1 MPEATEKE
9 ILIRDIEDVREMR
22 MIEGLEKEVWGIED
36 LDVVPV
42 TQLVAARHAG
52 GILIGAFDRGY
63 MIGFA
68 YGFPGY
74 EGGHVTIH
82 SHMLAVKS
90 AYRNHN
96 LGYRLKL
103 AQRDRALSHGIT
115 RMTWTFDP
123 LQSLNAHFNFA
134 KLGVVS
140 GDYKLDFYGEST
152 SFLHRTGTDR
162 LWVTWLLESE
172 RVRTRLAR
180 QEPTVDF
187 ESAVTLIRV
196 DSDDSPR
203 SNDSIEAFTGERALI
218 EIPANIVDIEH
229 SDGEVAALWREATR
243 RAFTRA
249 MGAGFL
255 VEDFIRCNRNGK
267 PFGAYVL
274 RRGKKIE
281 DFV

>member
-1 MPEATEKE
+1 MNEATEKE
-9 ILIRDIEDVREMR
+9 IIIRDIEDVGEMR
-22 MIEGLEKEVWGIED
+22 LIEGLEKEVWGIED

-52 GILIGAFDRGY
+52 GILIGAFDQRE
-63 MIGFA
+63 IVGFA

-103 AQRDRALSHGIT
+103 AQRDRALAHGIT

-134 KLGVVS
+134 KLGVMS
-140 GDYKLDFYGEST
+140 DNYKIDFYGEST

-172 RVRTRLAR
+172 RVSSRLAR
-180 QEPTVDF
+180 QQPTTDV
-187 ESAVTLIRV
+187 ESATTLV
-196 DSDDSPR
+196 YVEENDSPH
-203 SNDSIEAFTGERALI
+203 SNDSIESFSRASALI
-218 EIPANIVDIEH
+218 EIPANIVAIEQ

-255 VEDFIRCNRNGK
+255 VEDFIRCNRDGK

-274 RRGKKIE
+274 SRGKKIE

>member
-1 MPEATEKE
+1 MNGATEKE
-9 ILIRDIEDVREMR
+9 ITICDIKDVGEMR
-22 MIEGLEKEVWGIED
+22 LIEGIEKEVWGVAD

-52 GILIGAFDRGY
+52 GVLIGAFCDGE

-103 AQRDRALSHGIT
+103 AQRDRALAHGIT

-134 KLGVVS
+134 KLGVLS
-140 GDYKLDFYGEST
+140 DDYKLDFYGEST

-162 LWVTWLLESE
+162 LWVTWLLASD
-172 RVRTRLAR
+172 RVSRRLAR
-180 QEPTVDF
+180 EEKRVDI
-187 ESAVTLIRV
+187 ESATTLV
-196 DSDDSPR
+196 YVESDDSPR
-203 SNDSIEAFTGERALI
+203 SNDSMEALTREFALV
-218 EIPANIVDIEH
+218 EIPANIVAVEQ
-229 SDGEVAALWREATR
+229 SNGEMAALWREATR

-249 MGAGFL
+249 MEAGFL
-255 VEDFIRCNRNGK
+255 VEDFLRGSRDSK

-274 RRGKKIE
+274 RRGKKIG
-281 DFV
+281 DFR

>member
-1 MPEATEKE
+1 MTEATEKE
-9 ILIRDIEDVREMR
+9 IIIRDIEDVGEMR
-22 MIEGLEKEVWGIED
+22 LIEELEKEVWGVED

-42 TQLVAARHAG
+42 TQMVAARHAG
-52 GILIGAFDRGY
+52 GILIGAFCDGEI
-63 MIGFA
+63 IGFA

-103 AQRDRALSHGIT
+103 AQRDHALSHGIT

-134 KLGVVS
+134 KLGVMS
-140 GDYKLDFYGEST
+140 DSYKIDFYGEST

-172 RVRTRLAR
+172 RVSSRLAR
-180 QEPTVDF
+180 QQPTIDV
-187 ESAVTLIRV
+187 ESATALVYV
-196 DSDDSPR
+196 EENDSPR
-203 SNDSIEAFTGERALI
+203 SNDSIETLSRERALI
-218 EIPANIVDIEH
+218 EIPANIVTIEQG
-229 SDGEVAALWREATR
+229 DGEVAALWREASR
-243 RAFTRA
+243 LAFTRA

-255 VEDFIRCNRNGK
+255 VEDFIRCNRDGK

-274 RRGKKIE
+274 SRGKKIE

>member
-1 MPEATEKE
+1 MPEAAEKE
-9 ILIRDIEDVREMR
+9 VIIRDIEDVGEMR
-22 MIEGLEKEVWGIED
+22 LIEGLEKEVWGIGD
-36 LDVVPV
+36 LDIVPI

-52 GILIGAFDRGY
+52 GILIGAFDKGE
-63 MIGFA
+63 IVGFA

-103 AQRDRALSHGIT
+103 AQRDRALAHGIT

-134 KLGVVS
+134 KLGVMS
-140 GDYKLDFYGEST
+140 DSYKIDFYGEST

-162 LWVTWLLESE
+162 LWVTWLLASE
-172 RVRTRLAR
+172 RVRNRLAR
-180 QEPTVDF
+180 EVITTDI
-187 ESAVTLIRV
+187 ESAAAMVSI
-196 DSDDSPR
+196 DENDSPR
-203 SNDSIEAFTGERALI
+203 SDDSIEALSRARVLI
-218 EIPANIVDIEH
+218 EIPANIVAIEQ
-229 SDGEVAALWREATR
+229 SDSEVAALWREATR
-243 RAFTRA
+243 RSFTRA
-249 MGAGFL
+249 MDAGFL
-255 VEDFIRCNRNGK
+255 VEEFIRSNRNGK
-267 PFGAYVL
+267 MFGVYAL
-274 RRGKKIE
+274 SRGKRIE